1 MEFWSGTAFMKTSEA
16 VAVARLCDGWVGYAY
31 AWDDAVGYV
40 EKLTALRREYGRENE
55 PFDIMLALLEP
66 PSPDLYKR
74 AEDIGI
80 TAVMCSPW
88 AGLNDMGSGDV
99 ERFREPI
106 ERFAET
112 VIEKVRS

>member
-1 MEFWSGTAFMKTSEA
+1 
-16 VAVARLCDGWVGYAY
+16 
-31 AWDDAVGYV
+31 
-40 EKLTALRREYGRENE
+40 
-55 PFDIMLALLEP
+55 MLALLEP

>member
-1 MEFWSGTAFMKTSEA
+1 MTRFVTCE
-16 VAVARLCDGWVGYAY
+16 RLK
-31 AWDDAVGYV
+31 
-40 EKLTALRREYGRENE
+40 ELRREYGRESE

-88 AGLNDMGSGDV
+88 AGLDMASGDV

-106 ERFAET
+106 ERFAEDI
-112 VIEKVRS
+112 IEKVRS